1 VISYFRT
8 DQNMTKEALLDFIEI
23 SIKQIELH
31 KQISTECEVDEMML
45 ELHNKTTSIFE
56 TVKNI
61 LTERSLSINYI
72 QQFQNDLS
80 QTLNFFTYRQYQNL
94 SFIQPQNKESIR
106 NGIESQ
112 NVPLQKQ
119 LEQVNFNLD
128 FFKKLNFFSSNIVA
142 VGANGSGKTTL
153 SNHFKKY
160 LPNTGIVISAQKLL
174 IIPTFSGVSNFNSTS
189 QKLQQS
195 QTVDKSLKVT
205 YSTENQGNSYSILTQ
220 VGGEF
225 QVLLDNLLA
234 ERSVVR
240 NKYFDLLQNGQV
252 VSDIPVTRL
261 DKALKIWNTLIQHR
275 ILECTDGI
283 NIILRPLMATTS
295 YPAHQMSDGE
305 KVALYLIAHI
315 LQAPEAGFIII
326 DEPEMYLHKTIL
338 KKLWD
343 ILELER
349 QDCIFI
355 YLTHDLDF
363 ATSRTAKKVWIR
375 SFNHPSNW
383 EIENI
388 PDNELPEPL
397 LLELLGSRKNI
408 LFCEGIKGSIDE
420 KIYNIL
426 FPDLTITPVD
436 NCFAVINYTKA
447 FNKLPNSTTKAFG
460 IIDADHN
467 GTDRLQALR
476 PENVFSISMTEP
488 ENLLLDES
496 FLELLAEQLL
506 FDKAIV
512 QHIKTDIIEQL
523 KRELELQISN
533 YVSAKINYYFKDS
546 HVSKGNTLALVNK
559 NFMKFSN
566 EIKIQEWY
574 DKRKLELDKIIDGK
588 DYVKAL
594 SVFNNKGLKAI
605 VNKHFKITD
614 FTERAIKLLQFQS
627 NTHSLLQDYFPTEI
641 TNKNGL

>member
-1 VISYFRT
+1 
-8 DQNMTKEALLDFIEI
+8 MTKETLLDFIEI

-31 KQISTECEVDEMML
+31 KQISTECEVDEVML
-45 ELHNKTTSIFE
+45 ELHDKTSFTFE
-56 TVKNI
+56 IVKTVV
-61 LTERSLSINYI
+61 TENDLAINYI
-72 QQFQNDLS
+72 QQFHNDLS
-80 QTLNFFTYRQYQNL
+80 QTLNFFTYRQHQNL
-94 SFIQPQNKESIR
+94 SFIQSHSKEDLKKSIE
-106 NGIESQ
+106 NQII
-112 NVPLQKQ
+112 PLEKQ
-119 LEQVNFNLD
+119 LKQVNFNLD
-128 FFKKLNFFSSNIVA
+128 FFRKLNFFSSNIVA

-153 SNHFKKY
+153 SNDFKKY
-160 LPNTGIVISAQKLL
+160 LPNTGIVISAQKVL
-174 IIPTFSGVSNFNSTS
+174 IIPTFSGVSNFNNTS

-195 QTVDKSLKVT
+195 QAIDKSLKVT
-205 YSTENQGNSYSILTQ
+205 YSTENQGNSWGIMTQ

-240 NKYFDLLQNGQV
+240 NKYFDQLQNGQV
-252 VSDIPVTRL
+252 VNDIPITKL
-261 DKALKIWNTLIQHR
+261 DKALKIWNSLIQHR
-275 ILECTDGI
+275 TLECIDGI
-283 NIILRPLMATTS
+283 NITLKPLMATTS

-315 LQAPEAGFIII
+315 LQAPESGFIII

-363 ATSRTAKKVWIR
+363 ATSRTAKKVWIKN
-375 SFNHPSNW
+375 FNYPNNW

-388 PDNELPEPL
+388 PDNELPEAL

-408 LFCEGIKGSIDE
+408 LFCEGKKSSIDE
-420 KIYNIL
+420 KLYNIL
-426 FPDLTITPVD
+426 FPDFTITPVD

-460 IIDADHN
+460 IIDADHH
-467 GTDRLQALR
+467 GAARLQALQ
-476 PENVFSISMTEP
+476 PENIFSMAMAEP
-488 ENLLLDES
+488 ENLLLDEN

-506 FDKAIV
+506 FNKVIV
-512 QHIKTDIIEQL
+512 QQIKSDIIEQL
-523 KRELELQISN
+523 KSELELQISN

-546 HVSKGNTLALVNK
+546 HVSKGNTLALVNE
-559 NFMKFSN
+559 NFTKFSN

-574 DKRKLELDKIIDGK
+574 DSRKLELEKIINEK
-588 DYVKAL
+588 DYVKVL

-605 VNKHFKITD
+605 ANRHFKITD
-614 FTERAIKLLQFQS
+614 FTDRGIKMLQFQS
-627 NTHSLLQDYFPTEI
+627 NTHSLLKNYFPEDI

>member
-1 VISYFRT
+1 
-8 DQNMTKEALLDFIEI
+8 MTKEILLDFIEI

-31 KQISTECEVDEMML
+31 KQISTECEVDEIML
-45 ELHNKTTSIFE
+45 ELHDETSSVFEIVKTI
-56 TVKNI
+56 V
-61 LTERSLSINYI
+61 TERNLAVNYI
-72 QQFQNDLS
+72 QQFHNDVS
-80 QTLNFFTYRQYQNL
+80 QTLNFFTYRQHQNL
-94 SFIQPQNKESIR
+94 SFINPQNKEDLKK
-106 NGIESQ
+106 GIETQ
-112 NVPLQKQ
+112 IIPLEKQ
-119 LEQVNFNLD
+119 LKQVNFNLD
-128 FFKKLNFFSSNIVA
+128 FFRKLNFFSSNIVA

-153 SNHFKKY
+153 SNDLKKY
-160 LPNTGIVISAQKLL
+160 LPNTGIVISAQKVL
-174 IIPTFSGVSNFNSTS
+174 IIPTFSGVSNFNNTS

-195 QTVDKSLKVT
+195 QAIDKSLKVT
-205 YSTENQGNSYSILTQ
+205 YSTENQGNSWSIMTQ

-240 NKYFDLLQNGQV
+240 NKYFEQLQNGQV
-252 VSDIPVTRL
+252 IKDIPVTRL
-261 DKALKIWNTLIQHR
+261 DKALKIWNSLIQHR

-283 NIILRPLMATTS
+283 NITLKPLMAANS

-315 LQAPEAGFIII
+315 LQAPESGFIII

-343 ILELER
+343 ILESER

-363 ATSRTAKKVWIR
+363 ATSRTAKKVWIKN
-375 SFNHPSNW
+375 FNYPNNW
-383 EIENI
+383 DIENI

-408 LFCEGIKGSIDE
+408 LFCEGKKGSIDE

-426 FPDLTITPVD
+426 FPDFTITPVD

-447 FNKLPNSTTKAFG
+447 FNKLPNSTTKAYG
-460 IIDADHN
+460 IIDADHH
-467 GTDRLQALR
+467 GTERLQALE
-476 PENVFSISMTEP
+476 PESIFSMSMAEP

-496 FLELLAEQLL
+496 FLELLAVQLL
-506 FDKAIV
+506 FDKDIV
-512 QHIKTDIIEQL
+512 QQIKTDIIEQL

-546 HVSKGNTLALVNK
+546 HVSKGNTLISVNE
-559 NFMKFSN
+559 NFTKFSH

-574 DKRKLELDKIIDGK
+574 YNRKLELEKIINDK
-588 DYVKAL
+588 DYEKAL

-614 FTERAIKLLQFQS
+614 FTERAVKMLQFQTD
-627 NTHSLLQDYFPTEI
+627 THNLLQKYFPTEL

>member
-1 VISYFRT
+1 
-8 DQNMTKEALLDFIEI
+8 MTKETLLNFIEI
-23 SIKQIELH
+23 STKQIQLH
-31 KQISTECEVDEMML
+31 KQVSIECEVDELML
-45 ELHNKTTSIFE
+45 ELHDKTSFAFE
-56 TVKNI
+56 TVKEI
-61 LTERSLSINYI
+61 VTERNLAVNYI
-72 QQFQNDLS
+72 QQFHNDLS
-80 QTLNFFTYRQYQNL
+80 QTLNSFTYRQYKDL
-94 SFIQPQNKESIR
+94 SFIQPHNKEELR
-106 NGIESQ
+106 KNIENQ
-112 NVPLQKQ
+112 IIPLEKQ
-119 LEQVNFNLD
+119 LKQVNFNLD
-128 FFKKLNFFSSNIVA
+128 FFRKLNFFSNNIVA

-153 SNHFKKY
+153 SNDFKKY
-160 LPNTGIVISAQKLL
+160 LPNTGIVISAQKVL
-174 IIPTFSGVSNFNSTS
+174 IIPTFSGVSNFNNTS

-195 QTVDKSLKVT
+195 QTIDKSLKVT
-205 YSTENQGNSYSILTQ
+205 YSTENQGNSWGIMTQ

-240 NKYFDLLQNGQV
+240 NNYFDQLQNGQV
-252 VSDIPVTRL
+252 VNDIPITRL
-261 DKALKIWNTLIQHR
+261 DKALKIWNSLIQHR
-275 ILECTDGI
+275 TLECIDGI
-283 NIILRPLMATTS
+283 NITLKPLMATTS

-315 LQAPEAGFIII
+315 LQAPDSGFIII

-363 ATSRTAKKVWIR
+363 ATSRNAQKVWIK
-375 SFNHPSNW
+375 SFNYPNNW
-383 EIENI
+383 EIESI

-408 LFCEGIKGSIDE
+408 LFCEGKKGSIDE

-426 FPDLTITPVD
+426 FPDFTITPVD

-460 IIDADHN
+460 VIDADHH
-467 GTDRLQALR
+467 GTERLQALQ
-476 PENVFSISMTEP
+476 PENIFSMTMAEP

-496 FLELLAEQLL
+496 FLEVLALQLL
-506 FDKAIV
+506 FDKSIV
-512 QHIKTDIIEQL
+512 QQIKTDIIEKL
-523 KRELELQISN
+523 KSELELQISN

-546 HVSKGNTLALVNK
+546 HVSKGNTLASVNE
-559 NFMKFSN
+559 NFTKFSN

-574 DKRKLELDKIIDGK
+574 DQRKLELEKIIEDK
-588 DYVKAL
+588 DYVKTL

-614 FTERAIKLLQFQS
+614 FTERGIKMLQFQS
-627 NTHSLLQDYFPTEI
+627 DTHNLLQKYFPTEI

>member
-1 VISYFRT
+1 
-8 DQNMTKEALLDFIEI
+8 MTRETLLDFIEI
-23 SIKQIELH
+23 SIKQIQLH
-31 KQISTECEVDEMML
+31 KQISTECEVEELML
-45 ELHNKTTSIFE
+45 ELHDKTGSVFE
-56 TVKNI
+56 TVKKI
-61 LTERSLSINYI
+61 VAERDLAINYI
-72 QQFQNDLS
+72 QHFHNDLS
-80 QTLNFFTYRQYQNL
+80 QTLNSLPYRQNTDL
-94 SFIQPQNKESIR
+94 SFIQPYSKEGIR
-106 NGIESQ
+106 KNIENQ
-112 NVPLQKQ
+112 IIPLEKQ
-119 LEQVNFNLD
+119 LKQVNFNLD
-128 FFKKLNFFSSNIVA
+128 FFRKLNFFSSNIVA

-153 SNHFKKY
+153 SNDFKKY
-160 LPNTGIVISAQKLL
+160 LPNTGIVISAQKVL
-174 IIPTFSGVSNFNSTS
+174 IIPTFSGVSNFNNTS

-195 QTVDKSLKVT
+195 QKIDKSLKVT
-205 YSTENQGNSYSILTQ
+205 YSTENQGSSWSIMTQ

-225 QVLLDNLLA
+225 QILLDNLLA

-240 NKYFDLLQNGQV
+240 NKYFDQLRNGQV
-252 VSDIPVTRL
+252 INDIPVTRL
-261 DKALKIWNTLIQHR
+261 DKALTIWNSLIQHR
-275 ILECTDGI
+275 TLECTDGI
-283 NIILRPLMATTS
+283 NITLKPLMTSNS

-315 LQAPEAGFIII
+315 LQAPESGFIII

-343 ILELER
+343 ILEVER

-363 ATSRTAKKVWIR
+363 ATSRTAQKVWIK
-375 SFNHPSNW
+375 SFNYPNNW

-408 LFCEGIKGSIDE
+408 LFCEGKKGSIDE

-426 FPDLTITPVD
+426 FPNFTITPVD

-460 IIDADHN
+460 IIDSDHH
-467 GTDRLQALR
+467 GTERLQALK
-476 PENVFSISMTEP
+476 PENIFSISMAEP

-496 FLELLAEQLL
+496 FLEIMAEQLL
-506 FDKAIV
+506 FDKSLV
-512 QHIKTDIIEQL
+512 QQIKTDIIERL
-523 KRELELQISN
+523 KSELELQISN

-546 HVSKGNTLALVNK
+546 HVSKGNTLATVNE
-559 NFMKFSN
+559 NFTKFSN

-574 DKRKLELDKIIDGK
+574 DERKLELEKIIDDK
-588 DYVKAL
+588 DYVKVL

-614 FTERAIKLLQFQS
+614 FTDKAIKMLQFQS
-627 NTHSLLQDYFPTEI
+627 NTHDLLKNYFPIEI

>member
-1 VISYFRT
+1 
-8 DQNMTKEALLDFIEI
+8 M
-23 SIKQIELH
+23 
-31 KQISTECEVDEMML
+31 
-45 ELHNKTTSIFE
+45 
-56 TVKNI
+56 
-61 LTERSLSINYI
+61 
-72 QQFQNDLS
+72 
-80 QTLNFFTYRQYQNL
+80 
-94 SFIQPQNKESIR
+94 
-106 NGIESQ
+106 
-112 NVPLQKQ
+112 
-119 LEQVNFNLD
+119 
-128 FFKKLNFFSSNIVA
+128 
-142 VGANGSGKTTL
+142 
-153 SNHFKKY
+153 
-160 LPNTGIVISAQKLL
+160 
-174 IIPTFSGVSNFNSTS
+174 
-189 QKLQQS
+189 
-195 QTVDKSLKVT
+195 
-205 YSTENQGNSYSILTQ
+205 TQ

-240 NKYFDLLQNGQV
+240 NNYFDQLQNGQV
-252 VSDIPVTRL
+252 VNDIPITRL
-261 DKALKIWNTLIQHR
+261 DKALKIWNSLIQHR
-275 ILECTDGI
+275 TLECIDGI
-283 NIILRPLMATTS
+283 NITLKPLMATTS

-315 LQAPEAGFIII
+315 LQAPDSGFIII

-363 ATSRTAKKVWIR
+363 ATSRNAQKVWIK
-375 SFNHPSNW
+375 SFNYPNNW
-383 EIENI
+383 EIESI

-408 LFCEGIKGSIDE
+408 LFCEGKKGSIDE

-426 FPDLTITPVD
+426 FPDFTITPVD

-460 IIDADHN
+460 VIDADHH
-467 GTDRLQALR
+467 GTERLQALQ
-476 PENVFSISMTEP
+476 PENIFSMTMAEP

-496 FLELLAEQLL
+496 FLEVLALQLL
-506 FDKAIV
+506 FDKSIV
-512 QHIKTDIIEQL
+512 QQIKTDIIEKL
-523 KRELELQISN
+523 KSELELQISN

-546 HVSKGNTLALVNK
+546 HVSKGNTLASVNE
-559 NFMKFSN
+559 NFTKFSN

-574 DKRKLELDKIIDGK
+574 DQRKLELEKIIEDK
-588 DYVKAL
+588 DYVKTL

-614 FTERAIKLLQFQS
+614 FTERGIKMLQFQS
-627 NTHSLLQDYFPTEI
+627 DTHNLLQKYFPTEI

>member
-1 VISYFRT
+1 
-8 DQNMTKEALLDFIEI
+8 MTKETLLNFIEI
-23 SIKQIELH
+23 STKQIQLH
-31 KQISTECEVDEMML
+31 KQVSIECEVDELML
-45 ELHNKTTSIFE
+45 ELHDKTSFAFE
-56 TVKNI
+56 TVKEI
-61 LTERSLSINYI
+61 VTERNLAVNYI
-72 QQFQNDLS
+72 QQFHNDLS
-80 QTLNFFTYRQYQNL
+80 QTLNSFTYRQYKDL
-94 SFIQPQNKESIR
+94 SFIQPHNKEELR
-106 NGIESQ
+106 KNIENQ
-112 NVPLQKQ
+112 IIPLEKQ
-119 LEQVNFNLD
+119 LKQVNFNLD
-128 FFKKLNFFSSNIVA
+128 FFRKLNFFSSNIVA

-153 SNHFKKY
+153 SNDFKKY
-160 LPNTGIVISAQKLL
+160 LPNTGIVISAQKVL
-174 IIPTFSGVSNFNSTS
+174 IIPTFSGVSNFNNTS

-195 QTVDKSLKVT
+195 QTIDKSLKVT
-205 YSTENQGNSYSILTQ
+205 YSTENQGNSWSIMTQ

-240 NKYFDLLQNGQV
+240 NKYFDQLQNGQV
-252 VSDIPVTRL
+252 VNDIPITRL
-261 DKALKIWNTLIQHR
+261 DKALKIWNSLIQHR
-275 ILECTDGI
+275 TLECIDGI
-283 NIILRPLMATTS
+283 NITLKPLMATTS

-315 LQAPEAGFIII
+315 LQAPDSGFIII

-363 ATSRTAKKVWIR
+363 ATSRNAQKVWIK
-375 SFNHPSNW
+375 SFNYPNNW
-383 EIENI
+383 EIESI

-408 LFCEGIKGSIDE
+408 LFCEGKKGSIDE

-426 FPDLTITPVD
+426 FSDFTITPVD

-460 IIDADHN
+460 VIDADHH
-467 GTDRLQALR
+467 GTERLQALQ
-476 PENVFSISMTEP
+476 PENIFSMTMAEP

-496 FLELLAEQLL
+496 FLEVLALQLL
-506 FDKAIV
+506 FDKSIV
-512 QHIKTDIIEQL
+512 QQIKTDIIEKL
-523 KRELELQISN
+523 KSELELQISN

-546 HVSKGNTLALVNK
+546 HVSKGNTLASVNE
-559 NFMKFSN
+559 NFTKFSN

-574 DKRKLELDKIIDGK
+574 DQRKLELEKIIDDK
-588 DYVKAL
+588 DYVKTL

-614 FTERAIKLLQFQS
+614 FTERGIKMLQFQTD
-627 NTHSLLQDYFPTEI
+627 THNLLQKYFPTEI